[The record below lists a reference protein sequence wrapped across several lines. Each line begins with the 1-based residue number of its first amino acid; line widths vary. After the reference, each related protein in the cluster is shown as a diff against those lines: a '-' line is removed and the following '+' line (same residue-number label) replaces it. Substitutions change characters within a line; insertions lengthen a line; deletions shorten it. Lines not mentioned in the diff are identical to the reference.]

1 MFGPDLDDID
11 LIEALS
17 NQWLDIDDAID
28 IIDLGFT
35 VLKKALRELYEMLE
49 KGEIEKVKKRLE
61 RYKEVR

>member
-35 VLKKALRELYEMLE
+35 ALKKALRELYEMLE